1 MRAFALFAVL
11 LVAAGSDD
19 TARIERYT
27 QSSVVA
33 GEKICMAPALR
44 TFYQRRAW
52 QPAWSAANLAAL
64 RRAIAGAESHG
75 LDPRR
80 YHAGVLASASDAD
93 ARDVLASD
101 AFLRLASNLSR
112 GAVDPEFLRAA
123 WCAEPKI
130 DLAAVLQSA
139 LDNGNVEAT
148 IEKLAPD
155 DPRYRRLRDEL
166 RLLRGGTRTEIPAG
180 AEVRKGVRAPWV
192 IEFQKHHGLEPDGVI
207 GRDTLRELNV
217 TAEQRVEQVKANL
230 ERWRWMPRP
239 LGERYVVVNIAGF
252 HLDVYEHGT
261 NVLTMKTVVGK
272 LYHET
277 PFFAALITD
286 VTVNPWWNVPDS
298 IADNELWPKQ
308 RRDRGYFAR
317 EHMVVTNDGRIR
329 QRPGE
334 WNSLG
339 RIKFE
344 MPNRFNVYLH
354 DTPAKSLFD
363 ATVRAFSHGCI
374 RIERPLDLAHYL
386 IGDQVASAM
395 TGGETKTIPITTP
408 VPVYVLYWTAWPATD
423 GDIEYHRDVYGNDAR
438 VIAALDTE

>member
-11 LVAAGSDD
+11 LIAAGSDD
-19 TARIERYT
+19 TAKIERYAR
-27 QSSVVA
+27 SNIVA
-33 GEKICMAPALR
+33 GETICMASPLR
-44 TFYQRRAW
+44 TFYERRAW
-52 QPAWSAANLAAL
+52 QPAWSEASLAAL
-64 RRAIAGAESHG
+64 TRAVDGAGSHG
-75 LDPRR
+75 LDTRK
-80 YHAGVLASASDAD
+80 YHAAALQSVNDIA

-112 GAVDPEFLRAA
+112 GAVDPEFLRPA

-130 DLAAVLQSA
+130 DLAAILQSA
-139 LDNGNVEAT
+139 LDNNNVEAT
-148 IEKLAPD
+148 IDKLAPD
-155 DPRYRRLRDEL
+155 DPRYQRLREEL
-166 RLLRGGTRTEIPAG
+166 RTLRSGTWTQVPPGAG
-180 AEVRKGVRAPWV
+180 IRKGVREAWV
-192 IEFQKHHGLEPDGVI
+192 VEFQKHHGLAADGVI

-217 TAEQRVEQVKANL
+217 TAEQRAEQVKANL
-230 ERWRWMPRP
+230 ERWRWMPRS
-239 LGERYVVVNIAGF
+239 LGERYVIVNIAGF
-252 HLDVYEHGT
+252 QLDVFEHGT
-261 NVLTMKTVVGK
+261 NVITMKTVVGK

-277 PFFAALITD
+277 PFFAAMITD
-286 VTVNPWWNVPDS
+286 VTINPWWNVPDS
-298 IADNELWPKQ
+298 IAEHELWPKQ
-308 RRDRGYFAR
+308 RRDHGYFAR

-386 IGDQVASAM
+386 LGEPVENAIAGGDSQ
-395 TGGETKTIPITTP
+395 TIPIKAP
-408 VPVYVLYWTAWPATD
+408 VPVYVLYWTAWPASD
-423 GDIEYHRDVYGNDAR
+423 GDLEYHRDIYGNDAR
-438 VIAALDTE
+438 VIAALNTK